1 MPISSIMYSY
11 VVRKVDRFQQ
21 HYIKKEYELQ
31 LCTNQVKCNARSFTL
46 EQVLD
51 ISYKPF
57 SSEKGLLYLHTHQ
70 GVFKYE
76 IQADPSAFINEYK
89 RLKTT

>member
-1 MPISSIMYSY
+1 MLISSIMYSY

-21 HYIKKEYELQ
+21 YYIKQEYELQ
-31 LCTNQVKCNARSFTL
+31 LFTTQVKCNARSFTL

-76 IQADPSAFINEYK
+76 IQADPQRLLVNINV
-89 RLKTT
+89 

>member
-1 MPISSIMYSY
+1 MYSY

-21 HYIKKEYELQ
+21 YYIKQEYELQ
-31 LCTNQVKCNARSFTL
+31 LFTTQVKCNARSFTL

-57 SSEKGLLYLHTHQ
+57 SSEKDYCIYILIKVFSNMKFKQIPQRLL
-70 GVFKYE
+70 VN
-76 IQADPSAFINEYK
+76 INV
-89 RLKTT
+89 